1 MDDLSFIVSWLLDFS
16 EYIVGS
22 LIFFLTFYTGV
33 KIFNRILLNLAVDAI
48 SEIIDK
54 INKESLP
61 QGKKDD
67 KIDLK
72 RNKEKEIEKEIEGL
86 YESQPELDAIDRQF
100 EQNKSGKKIIGF
112 NFKDAIKGRWT
123 KMLAAKKIQ
132 ILQQIDPKIIS
143 ENGIHQAMLQAQ
155 RGGKIGKGM

>member
-16 EYIVGS
+16 EYILGS

-33 KIFNRILLNLAVDAI
+33 KIFNRILLNVAVDAI

-86 YESQPELDAIDRQF
+86 YESQPELDAIDRQL

-112 NFKDAIKGRWT
+112 NFKNAIKGRWT